1 VESGVPLVP
10 SQSPAARDL
19 ASVRALASA
28 GAWEDTLAP
37 LGDLVASGVPSGE
50 LALLYG
56 ETLLRT
62 GRERMALEWLKQVEP
77 TLAVAD
83 RAAHRQVFNLIGAA
97 CFALGDLDEAASAF
111 SEALDLASQNDDL
124 LLLARASNNLGA
136 IANMQGKHEVALGH
150 YRLAVPA
157 YQRVGQA
164 RGIAEGYHNL
174 AITFRD
180 LGELE
185 EADENERRAIEY
197 ATDGAVPRLAAM
209 GRIGR
214 AEIALRR
221 GDARLAE
228 MTARV
233 AAEELERLGDPW
245 HEADAHRVVGVALGA
260 QVHLAD
266 ALTAFDRALQIA
278 RSRGHSLNEAD
289 TLRDRAILMLRQ
301 GEREW
306 GERDARAAIE
316 IFRRLGAVGECEGLE
331 RRLDGTKPEP

>member
-1 VESGVPLVP
+1 VEPGVPSFP
-10 SQSPAARDL
+10 SESSADRDL
-19 ASVRALASA
+19 ASVRALTSA
-28 GAWEDTLAP
+28 GRWEEALEP
-37 LGDLVASGVPSGE
+37 LGEMVANGVPSGD

-56 ETLLRT
+56 ETLMRT
-62 GRERMALEWLKQVEP
+62 GRERAAREWLTQVEP
-77 TLAVAD
+77 TLAVTD
-83 RAAHRQVFNLIGAA
+83 RAAHRQVFNMIGVV
-97 CFALGDLDEAASAF
+97 CFVLGDLDEAAGAF

-136 IANMQGKHEVALGH
+136 IANMQGKHATALGH

-228 MTARV
+228 MTARM

-245 HEADAHRVVGVALGA
+245 HEADAHRVVGVASGA
-260 QVHLAD
+260 QGHLAD
-266 ALTAFDRALQIA
+266 ALVAFDRALVIA

-306 GERDARAAIE
+306 GERDARTAIE
-316 IFRRLGAVGECEGLE
+316 IFRKLGAAGQCEALE
-331 RRLDGTKPEP
+331 RALARTNGER

>member
-1 VESGVPLVP
+1 VEPGVPFSP
-10 SQSPAARDL
+10 SQSQADREL
-19 ASVRALASA
+19 ASVRALTSA
-28 GAWEDTLAP
+28 GAWEDALAP
-37 LGDLVASGVPSGE
+37 LGEMVATGVPSGE

-56 ETLLRT
+56 ETLMRT
-62 GRERMALEWLKQVEP
+62 GRERLAREWLEQVEP

-83 RAAHRQVFNLIGAA
+83 RAAHRQVFNLIGVA
-97 CFALGDLDEAASAF
+97 CFALGDLDEAASAL

-136 IANMQGKHEVALGH
+136 IANMQGKHETALGH

-180 LGELE
+180 LGELD

-197 ATDGAVPRLAAM
+197 ATDGEVPRLAAM

-228 MTARV
+228 MTARL

-245 HEADAHRVVGVALGA
+245 HEADAHRVVGVASGT
-260 QVHLAD
+260 QGHLTD
-266 ALTAFDRALQIA
+266 ALGAFDRALSIA

-289 TLRDRAILMLRQ
+289 TLRDRALLMLRQ
-301 GEREW
+301 GERDW
-306 GERDARAAIE
+306 GERDARSAIE
-316 IFRRLGAVGECEGLE
+316 IYRRLGAVGECEALE
-331 RRLDGTKPEP
+331 QRLA

>member
-1 VESGVPLVP
+1 MEPGVPSLP
-10 SQSPAARDL
+10 SQSPADRDL
-19 ASVRALASA
+19 ATARALTSA
-28 GAWEDTLAP
+28 GAWEDALTP
-37 LGDLVASGVPSGE
+37 LTDLVANGVPSGE

-62 GRERMALEWLKQVEP
+62 GRERAAREWLKQVEP
-77 TLAVAD
+77 SLALAD

-97 CFALGDLDEAASAF
+97 CFALGELDEAASAW
-111 SEALDLASQNDDL
+111 SEALDLASQHDDL

-136 IANMQGKHEVALGH
+136 IANMQGNHDAALAH

-180 LGELE
+180 QGELE

-228 MTARV
+228 TTARM
-233 AAEELERLGDPW
+233 AAEELGRLGDPW
-245 HEADAHRVVGVALGA
+245 HEADAHRVVGVASGA
-260 QVHLAD
+260 QGHLTD
-266 ALTAFDRALQIA
+266 ALAAFERALGIA
-278 RSRGHSLNEAD
+278 RLRGHSLNEAD
-289 TLRDRAILMLRQ
+289 ILRDRALLLLRR
-301 GEREW
+301 GERDW
-306 GERDARAAIE
+306 GERDARSAID
-316 IFRRLGAVGECEGLE
+316 IYRKLGAVRECEALE
-331 RRLDGTKPEP
+331 LRLA